1 MKKKKKN
8 MVQVDRTTQFAVLGL
23 GKFGRS
29 IAKTLFDN
37 GLNVLC
43 CDRDEHL
50 VQEAVAYSTHAYA
63 ADISEKAALEKI
75 GIGNFDVVII
85 AFSQDFEAAAITAT
99 IVKEMGVGYI
109 LAKANGRRQKQ
120 ILETIGVN
128 RVVLPEKEMGERIAY
143 AFITNDLMDY
153 IHRSDKYDII
163 EMKPLPH
170 WLGKSLQRLRL
181 RQTEGVNIIAIIR
194 DGEVMAVLD
203 AQTELLADDNLIVL
217 KSRI

>member
-1 MKKKKKN
+1 MKKKKKTI
-8 MVQVDRTTQFAVLGL
+8 VQVDRSTQFAVLGL

-29 IAKTLFDN
+29 VAKTLFDN

-50 VQEAVAYSTHAYA
+50 VQEAAAYSTHAYA

-203 AQTELLADDNLIVL
+203 AQTELLTDDNLIVL